1 MSKKTTT
8 RRGFFQSC
16 AVLTAASF
24 ATPAFFS
31 GRTAMADSPNE
42 RFTMGYIGCGGI
54 GHWDAG
60 DLARFGDIVAFCD
73 VDDCRADEYK
83 NNRSFC
89 SRPESAVTTR
99 DYRKVLDR
107 DDIQVV
113 GIATPDHWHVKIA
126 IEAMQAGKHVFC
138 QKPLTLTIAENQ
150 LIRDAIAKYSKQFQV
165 GTQQR
170 TDRGLFM
177 TATAMIRKG
186 LLGQIKKITVG
197 INGSDRGGPFNV
209 EPVPSHLDWNQW
221 LGQAPTTDY
230 IPQRCHANFRWW
242 YEYSGG
248 KFTDW
253 GAHHIDIA
261 QWALGEDQP
270 GCGPIEIDGT
280 DCTHNIPLDE
290 KGNPTRTDSY
300 NTATD
305 FAIKCKFASGTEM
318 IVDSRSENGILFEG
332 TNGRFF
338 VNRGRLTGKPIEDKL
353 QDKLTES
360 DFVALYN
367 GKPVEGRMENFFRCI
382 REGGLTVSDPVS
394 HTIALNTCHL
404 CGIAG
409 RLKRTIRWDPKTE
422 TIPGD
427 ALANSMIS
435 REQRKGFELP
445 SI

>member
-16 AVLTAASF
+16 AALTAASF
-24 ATPAFFS
+24 ATPALFG
-31 GRTAMADSPNE
+31 GRTALADSPNE

-73 VDDCRADEYK
+73 VDDRHADEYK
-83 NNRSFC
+83 NNRGFC

-107 DDIQVV
+107 NDIQVV

-150 LIRDAIAKYSKQFQV
+150 LIRAAIAKYGKQFQV

-177 TATAMIRKG
+177 TAAAMIRKG

-209 EPVPSHLDWNQW
+209 EPVPSYLDWNQW

-230 IPQRCHANFRWW
+230 IPQRCHGNFRWW

-270 GCGPIEIDGT
+270 GRIISRSTRRETQPGPIPI
-280 DCTHNIPLDE
+280 IP
-290 KGNPTRTDSY
+290 RR
-300 NTATD
+300 
-305 FAIKCKFASGTEM
+305 I
-318 IVDSRSENGILFEG
+318 SRS
-332 TNGRFF
+332 
-338 VNRGRLTGKPIEDKL
+338 
-353 QDKLTES
+353 S
-360 DFVALYN
+360 
-367 GKPVEGRMENFFRCI
+367 
-382 REGGLTVSDPVS
+382 
-394 HTIALNTCHL
+394 
-404 CGIAG
+404 
-409 RLKRTIRWDPKTE
+409 
-422 TIPGD
+422 
-427 ALANSMIS
+427 ANS
-435 REQRKGFELP
+435 RLEQK
-445 SI
+445 